1 MRSKL
6 FLALFAL
13 VFATITISG
22 CTKRV
27 EMTDLTSEEKELA
40 QQAEKKAVKDIPAG
54 VDASGKPILYGDTS
68 GIDLGENVIVDVL
81 FDFDRYS
88 IKKENKATLEKNA
101 EILKE
106 YAEARI
112 TLEGHC
118 DERGT
123 DDYNIALGERRAN
136 SVRNYLKKLGISSER
151 INIISYG
158 EERPFCT
165 ESSDDCWR
173 QNRRVHF
180 KVGK

>member
-1 MRSKL
+1 MRSKVY
-6 FLALFAL
+6 FLLLAI

-22 CTKRV
+22 CTKQV
-27 EMTDLTSEEKELA
+27 EMTDLSSDEAQLA
-40 QQAEKKAVKDIPAG
+40 QDADKTTKKTTTAKKDG
-54 VDASGKPILYGDTS
+54 SGKPVLYGETT
-68 GIDLGENVIVDVL
+68 GISVGDEAIIDVL

-88 IKKENKATLEKNA
+88 IKSEGRASLEKNA
-101 EILKE
+101 KILKE
-106 YAEARI
+106 HGDAMI

-136 SVRNYLKKLGISSER
+136 AVMNYLSKLGISKSR
-151 INIISYG
+151 MNKISYG
-158 EERPFCT
+158 EERPFCR
-165 ESSDDCWR
+165 ESSEDCWR

>member
-1 MRSKL
+1 MRSKVYL
-6 FLALFAL
+6 VLFAL
-13 VFATITISG
+13 IFATLTISG

-27 EMTDLTSEEKELA
+27 EMTDLSSEEKKLA
-40 QQAEKKAVKDIPAG
+40 QDADKSGEADRTAG
-54 VDASGKPILYGDTS
+54 VDSTGKPILYGDTS
-68 GIDLGENVIVDVL
+68 ALGLGDNVIVDVL

-88 IKKENKATLEKNA
+88 IKAESKLTLEKNA
-101 EILKE
+101 KILNE
-106 YAEARI
+106 HSNAMI

-123 DDYNIALGERRAN
+123 DDYNIALGERRAD
-136 SVRNYLKKLGISSER
+136 SVKRYLAKLGISSGR
-151 INIISYG
+151 INTISYG

-165 ESSDDCWR
+165 QRNDDCWR